1 MLPHVLTNFVK
12 MKLNLTVFFSINNL
26 PKINN
31 RAQEI
36 NLDKYKWIGTH
47 WIALHVNGDI
57 PIWTYPISQQ
67 IKKSQKIKI
76 IE

>member
-31 RAQEI
+31 GA
-36 NLDKYKWIGTH
+36 
-47 WIALHVNGDI
+47 
-57 PIWTYPISQQ
+57 
-67 IKKSQKIKI
+67 
-76 IE
+76 